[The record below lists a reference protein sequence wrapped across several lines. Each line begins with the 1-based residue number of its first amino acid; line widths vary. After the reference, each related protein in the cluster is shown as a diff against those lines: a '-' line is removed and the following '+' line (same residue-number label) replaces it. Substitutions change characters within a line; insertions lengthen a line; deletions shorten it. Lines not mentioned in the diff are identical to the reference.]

1 MQIKHALN
9 AIPLLQTVENAI
21 ILLYVRHV
29 LQQQPLILLE
39 YANIAQINCLDV
51 LLVQI
56 YRYA

>member
-39 YANIAQINCLDV
+39 YAKIAQINCLDV